1 MKDSKIK
8 KAVGYVRV
16 SSAKQ
21 KEGESLDTQ
30 KDRIKA
36 YCDIHDLTLS
46 HIFEDAGYT
55 GSNIDRPDFKKMM
68 NAARENE
75 FDVIVAYDMSRFS
88 RSTKDFLKAFE
99 HLQEIGVDLAFINDK
114 IDTQGPT
121 GKLLVTIL
129 SAIAE
134 WDRENILQRTQENR
148 HRLWQRNDIFLGQPP
163 FGYDWDKE
171 KRELVRNEKQ
181 IEIYEELVS
190 LYLDSGY
197 SFLDIANLFNKKGYG
212 CKSGSWSTATLSYI
226 IKNTAYYGE
235 YTVNQKSRKDGTPK
249 PADEHI
255 SYKCPVVISKTKWD
269 RLQNKTAF
277 NRVKSKKSSYS
288 SEPYFLRDM
297 LRCASCG
304 GKISHHHGA
313 KRKDGSYKRYYSCY
327 WSTAAPKTLLNRG
340 KEKCLLPQIDAE
352 RIEEYIWNDI
362 QMFFVFSKL
371 DRLKEVFGSQEN
383 VKKAVEGKEKRL
395 AAKRREKSQIENS
408 ISKLFHLYENSDDDN
423 TSLINNR
430 LSELGVEKAR
440 LLEIITNIEQEI
452 SDDLATIRNM
462 DEIASFAEG
471 RKKELR
477 NLANALCFCSSSIK
491 KRIVESFIQEPLQI
505 ELLTPNVNLSDEL
518 KYELYQG
525 DYLILGESKDK
536 KRYAALKIGSLKRN
550 PNIKII
556 KTLIDEGLIDYK
568 LDKLNP
574 AHSNLLN
581 LIKLHVELRNS
592 SK

>member
-21 KEGESLDTQ
+21 REGESLDTQ

-99 HLQEIGVDLAFINDK
+99 NLQEIGIDLAFINDK

-148 HRLWQRNDIFLGQPP
+148 HRLWQRNEIFLGQPP

-197 SFLDIANLFNKKGYG
+197 SFLDIANLFKKKGYA
-212 CKSGSWSTATLSYI
+212 CKSGKWSTATLSYI
-226 IKNTAYYGE
+226 IKNTAYYGK
-235 YTVNQKSRKDGTPK
+235 YVVNQKSRKDGTPK

-255 SYKCPVVISKTKWD
+255 SYNCPIVISKTKWD
-269 RLQNKTAF
+269 RLQDKTAF
-277 NRVKSKKSSYS
+277 NRVKSKKSTYS

-327 WSTAAPKTLLNRG
+327 WSTAAPKTLLNHG
-340 KEKCLLPQIDAE
+340 KKKCLLPQIDAE
-352 RIEEYIWNDI
+352 LIEELIWNDI
-362 QMFFVFSKL
+362 QIFFVFSKR
-371 DRLKEVFGSQEN
+371 DKLKEIFGSKEN
-383 VKKAVEGKEKRL
+383 LKNAVDVKNEL
-395 AAKRREKSQIENS
+395 LTSKRREKAKIDKS
-408 ISKLFHLYENSDDDN
+408 ISKLLDLYEISPEDN
-423 TSLINNR
+423 KAIVNDR
-430 LSELGVEKAR
+430 LSERRVEQAE
-440 LLEIITNIEQEI
+440 LVEVITNIEQEI
-452 SDDLATIRNM
+452 SNDLATISNM
-462 DEIASFAEG
+462 NEIASFAEE
-471 RKKELR
+471 RKNELR
-477 NLANALCFCSSSIK
+477 NLANALCSCSDLIK

-505 ELLTPNVNLSDEL
+505 ELLTPPENIPDEYKL
-518 KYELYQG
+518 DLYKG

-536 KRYAALKIGSLKRN
+536 KRYAALKIGSIKQI

-556 KTLIDEGLIDYK
+556 KTLIDEGLIGYK
-568 LDKLNP
+568 LDKLNSP
-574 AHSNLLN
+574 HSNLLN
-581 LIKLHVELRNS
+581 LIKLHVELCNS
-592 SK
+592 FK

>member
-148 HRLWQRNDIFLGQPP
+148 HRLWKRNEIFLGQPP

-171 KRELVRNEKQ
+171 KRELVRNERQ
-181 IEIYEELVS
+181 IKIYEELVS

-568 LDKLNP
+568 LDKLNS
-574 AHSNLLN
+574 AHPNLLN